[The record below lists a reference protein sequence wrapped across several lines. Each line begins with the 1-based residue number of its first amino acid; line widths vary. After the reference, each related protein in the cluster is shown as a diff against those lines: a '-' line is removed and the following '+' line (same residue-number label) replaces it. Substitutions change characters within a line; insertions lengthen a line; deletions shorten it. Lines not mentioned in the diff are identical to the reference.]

1 MRVVWVLAVSLSLL
15 VGPSCNRGA
24 GPGEGRPSPPTLPPP
39 PKTPVVVLNQPRAP
53 AAALPR
59 ALDKIPD
66 RATVFVQLARN
77 GEIVPDVTTNAVVT
91 SIAGERVDLAAE
103 QGAPLQLLLRLPA
116 DLQPRLAKDQRVRVS
131 FRQTAEAPGI
141 SERITIEDAREGAA
155 PLLERAN
162 LHGEKPIALTLA
174 KGALQLRQG
183 TAPLPGAETAGAV
196 TKASLPV
203 EVRASGA
210 VQTAVP
216 GRPIEVKVSGHVV
229 RLLVVGS
236 ARVTTKEGAPTEWN
250 QYHLHVVAVGL
261 K

>member
-1 MRVVWVLAVSLSLL
+1 MRLVSVLAVNLSLL
-15 VGPSCNRGA
+15 AGLSCNRGA

-39 PKTPVVVLNQPRAP
+39 PKAPVLVLDQPRVP

-77 GEIVPDVTTNAVVT
+77 GEIAPEVTTTAVVS

-116 DLQPRLAKDQRVRVS
+116 NLQPRLAKDQRVRVS
-131 FRQTAEAPGI
+131 FRQTAAAPSI
-141 SERITIEDAREGAA
+141 SEQITIEDAREGGA
-155 PLLERAN
+155 PLLEHAN
-162 LHGEKPIALTLA
+162 LHGGTPIALTLA

-183 TAPLPGAETAGAV
+183 TAPLPGAETVGAV

-216 GRPIEVKVSGHVV
+216 GKPIEVKVAGHVV

-236 ARVTTKEGAPTEWN
+236 VRVSTKEGAPTEWD
-250 QYHLHVVAVGL
+250 QYHLRVIAVGV